1 MNSQFSL
8 DKRLE
13 NDTKLI
19 CSLKICDLRL
29 LDDSRWPW
37 LVLIPRIANVVELHM
52 LDQTSQS
59 AIFAEMMSVSQALHN
74 IFPDAKINTGAL
86 GNIVR
91 QLHIHIIAR
100 HENDVNWPGPVW
112 GVAGKIAYDDEAA
125 FTIMDKIKHALG
137 KDVLN

>member
-8 DKRLE
+8 DNRLE

-19 CSLKICDLRL
+19 CSMNICDLRL

-37 LVLIPRIANVVELHM
+37 LVLIPRIANAVELHM
-52 LDQTSQS
+52 LDAQSQS
-59 AIFAEMMSVSQALHN
+59 AIFAEIMSVSQALHK
-74 IFPDAKINTGAL
+74 IFPNTKINTGAL
-86 GNIVR
+86 GNMVR

-100 HENDVNWPGPVW
+100 CENDANWPGPVW
-112 GVAGKIAYDDEAA
+112 GVAGKTAYDDEAA

-137 KDVLN
+137 NDELN